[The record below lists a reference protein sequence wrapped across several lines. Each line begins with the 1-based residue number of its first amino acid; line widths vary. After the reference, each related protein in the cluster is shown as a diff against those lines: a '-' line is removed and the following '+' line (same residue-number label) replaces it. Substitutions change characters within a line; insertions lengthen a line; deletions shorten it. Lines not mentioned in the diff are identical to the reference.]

1 MYETGISPVSGAGVQ
16 NHELLTTVE
25 RLEEIVDAETVA
37 LAEHRVMD
45 LAVYTRKK
53 SQLLLEVTR
62 LTRMMKLPSADS
74 QLHGRLQSLRSSLDL
89 NRNTLDLHLRA
100 ANQLTEVISDAVRA
114 AESDGTYSESDYG
127 DRFV

>member
-1 MYETGISPVSGAGVQ
+1 MYETGLNSVSGAGMQ
-16 NHELLTTVE
+16 SQELLTMVE
-25 RLEEIVDAETVA
+25 RLEEVVDAETAA
-37 LAEHRVMD
+37 LTEHRVMD

-62 LTRMMKLPSADS
+62 LTRMMKLPSADAKLHS
-74 QLHGRLQSLRSSLDL
+74 QLQSLRTSLDL
-89 NRNTLDLHLRA
+89 NRTTLDLHLRA

-114 AESDGTYSESDYG
+114 AESDGTYSASQYG

>member
-1 MYETGISPVSGAGVQ
+1 M
-16 NHELLTTVE
+16 VE
-25 RLEEIVDAETVA
+25 RLEEVVDAETAA
-37 LAEHRVMD
+37 LTEHRVMD

-62 LTRMMKLPSADS
+62 LTRMMKLPSADAKLHS
-74 QLHGRLQSLRSSLDL
+74 QLQSLRSSLDL
-89 NRNTLDLHLRA
+89 NRTTLDLHLRA

-114 AESDGTYSESDYG
+114 AESDGTYSASQYG

>member
-1 MYETGISPVSGAGVQ
+1 MYETGISPVSGVGAQ

-62 LTRMMKLPSADS
+62 LTRMMNLPSADA
-74 QLHGRLQSLRSSLDL
+74 QLHDRLQSLRSSLDL

-100 ANQLTEVISDAVRA
+100 ANQLTEVISEAVRA
-114 AESDGTYSESDYG
+114 AESDGTYSASDYG